1 MTGKSFRK
9 TFLKS
14 VKMRQYCYDVP
25 GTNNFH
31 FKLRNFWTRMGLTDV
46 KTYLQEWY
54 ETHRAVPACRLYYFR
69 SRKLFRIPTVKTKL
83 LPCNPMF
90 LSYKTQTFANCYNF
104 SKYEF
109 YMILNFFLQNICYL
123 GHGFVS
129 EETGS
134 WHVSGHGPRYIRVT
148 WSTNHY
154 FSILWQ
160 FCKKKQNINK

>member
-1 MTGKSFRK
+1 MMSPVGA
-9 TFLKS
+9 
-14 VKMRQYCYDVP
+14 
-25 GTNNFH
+25 TNNFP
-31 FKLRNFWTRMGLTDV
+31 FKLRNIWSRMGLTDV

-54 ETHRAVPACRLYYFR
+54 ETHRAVPASRLYYFR

-104 SKYEF
+104 SKYGKL
-109 YMILNFFLQNICYL
+109 YLFLQFEEISLFWLLQYL

-129 EETGS
+129 EKTCS

-148 WSTNHY
+148 CRTNHY
-154 FSILWQ
+154 LSILWQ
-160 FCKKKQNINK
+160 FCRKKQNINK